1 MSIIKSYTDIK
12 QSEKLAEILPPE
24 SADMCHVKTCI
35 LDDLD
40 WRFDD
45 KALPLLLGNTPLSE
59 MSRSTLP
66 CWSLTALLNIL
77 SPDAT
82 LDISEGPEKYYRLHC
97 NERFSEWY
105 DNPIDACYEMILKLN
120 TLNLL

>member
-1 MSIIKSYTDIK
+1 MKSYTNIK
-12 QSEKLAEILPPE
+12 QSKKLAKILPSE
-24 SADMCHVKTCI
+24 SADMCHLKTYI

-77 SPDAT
+77 SPAAT

-97 NERFSEWY
+97 KERFSEWY